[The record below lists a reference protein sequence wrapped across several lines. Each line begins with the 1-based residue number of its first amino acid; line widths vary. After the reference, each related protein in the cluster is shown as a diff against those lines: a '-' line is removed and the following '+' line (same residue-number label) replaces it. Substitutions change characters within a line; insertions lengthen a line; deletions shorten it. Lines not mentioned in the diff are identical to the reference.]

1 MKILPQPVISFSTK
15 HIFVR
20 RMKMT
25 ILKSP
30 HIKMLCSTRNKQTK
44 KIFYLILKTIYHIGY
59 LLTTENL
66 KTLVSCTKCLAK
78 FYPVMLAVQDQNVRL
93 TIFRKQKYIIYIS
106 VLCHLINNQK
116 LYRIFIH

>member
-1 MKILPQPVISFSTK
+1 MLPQPVISFSTK
-15 HIFVR
+15 TYIFVR

-30 HIKMLCSTRNKQTK
+30 HIKILCSTRNKQTK

-66 KTLVSCTKCLAK
+66 KTLVSCTMCSTKVYSIIYA
-78 FYPVMLAVQDQNVRL
+78 MQDQNMRRA
-93 TIFRKQKYIIYIS
+93 IFFKQKYIIYIS

-116 LYRIFIH
+116 LYRIFVL